1 MGLFACAKKD
11 DPADPSAQDP
21 TSTTEQSSETVQ
33 APNSLEGETE
43 AVSTETVPEET
54 VVGTEETSKENNT
67 DPTENASEGETEPL
81 TEDTTIVSEPPTQ
94 APEPLTQAPE
104 PITQAPEP
112 PTQAPEPITQAP
124 EPQTQVPEP
133 LTQAPEPLTQATEPI
148 TQEPEPPTQAPE
160 PITQAPEPQTQ
171 APEPPTETPTQ
182 APEIV
187 SVWYTTGAL
196 NLRQGPDLNEAILL
210 TIPENTRV
218 DCLEEGPVWNRVIY
232 GGVIGYVANGYL
244 ADEPLITFPGYGE
257 AAYNHVAYL
266 DKHFQFRINGNGYST
281 RVKDAC
287 GAWIEKTMN
296 GFGYTATVYEGAAP
310 ASGAPI
316 RSYAFRKSC
325 GAENAKLLVIG
336 AHYDSRECHGA
347 EDNATGV
354 GMVLELAQHFASVPL
369 PYDIDFC
376 FWDGE
381 ELQGCAGSY
390 IYVNNNPDTPRI
402 SLYINLDCLGA
413 GDHLH
418 AYGGDY
424 VNGKLVRAE
433 GYQKAMEIATR
444 FGIPLRPVPA
454 GLAEPELKT
463 PIRLY
468 GSDQYYFAQIG
479 LPYLYFEANAW
490 VDRNGVEQYPNGQ
503 RPYQYNSVHP
513 DFADTNGQ
521 INHTRHDALSALEG
535 SVPGRVQAHLSCFAR
550 ILYTFLEEYH

>member
-1 MGLFACAKKD
+1 MGVFACAKKA
-11 DPADPSAQDP
+11 DPADPSTEAQAL
-21 TSTTEQSSETVQ
+21 TTVESSEEMSEARTEESLSQ
-33 APNSLEGETE
+33 AETSRSVLQTSEPSTE
-43 AVSTETVPEET
+43 ASQPV
-54 VVGTEETSKENNT
+54 TEETEPS
-67 DPTENASEGETEPL
+67 TEETESLTEETQPL
-81 TEDTTIVSEPPTQ
+81 TEVPEPPTE
-94 APEPLTQAPE
+94 APEPP
-104 PITQAPEP
+104 TQAPEP
-112 PTQAPEPITQAP
+112 PTQAPEPPTQAP
-124 EPQTQVPEP
+124 EPP
-133 LTQAPEPLTQATEPI
+133 TEA
-148 TQEPEPPTQAPE
+148 PEPPTQAPE
-160 PITQAPEPQTQ
+160 PPTQAPEPPTQAPEPPTQAPEPPTQAPEPPTQ
-171 APEPPTETPTQ
+171 APEPPTEAPQ
-182 APEIV
+182 PPEIV

-196 NLRQGPDLNEAILL
+196 NLRQGPDLNETVLL
-210 TIPENTRV
+210 TIPENTKV

-232 GGVIGYVANGYL
+232 DGTIGYVANGYL

-257 AAYNHVAYL
+257 TAYNHVAYL
-266 DKHFQFRINGNGYST
+266 DKHFPVRINGNGHST
-281 RVKDAC
+281 EVKDAC

-296 GFGYTATVYEGAAP
+296 GFGYTATVYAGAAP

-316 RSYAFRKSC
+316 KSYAFRKSC
-325 GAENAKLLVIG
+325 GVENAKLLVIG

-390 IYVNNNPDTPRI
+390 IYVNNCPDTPRI
-402 SLYINLDCLGA
+402 ALYINLDCLGA

-424 VNGKLVRAE
+424 KNGRLVRAE

-454 GLAEPELKT
+454 GLAEPEFKT

-490 VDRNGVEQYPNGQ
+490 VD
-503 RPYQYNSVHP
+503 
-513 DFADTNGQ
+513 
-521 INHTRHDALSALEG
+521 
-535 SVPGRVQAHLSCFAR
+535 
-550 ILYTFLEEYH
+550 